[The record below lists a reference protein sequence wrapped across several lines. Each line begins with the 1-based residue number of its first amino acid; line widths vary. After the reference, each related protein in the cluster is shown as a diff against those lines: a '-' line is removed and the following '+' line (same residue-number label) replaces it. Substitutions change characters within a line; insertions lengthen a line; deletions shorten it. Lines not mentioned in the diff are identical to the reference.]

1 MIYSYYEG
9 GNKMKKFLK
18 IIGGIILIPYLLIVI
33 VVTICLLNYNK
44 YGVTEIG
51 DYTFVIVKDEALKP
65 TYQKGD
71 LLVVEK
77 KDNDTI
83 IKDDYIFFYEQD
95 KEEKTVIINLAKV
108 LNTRKVTDK
117 ETTFTIEG
125 NYEYSSEYVIGAM
138 KDTTVYHTIGDVLAL
153 LESRW
158 VFLLFIILPI
168 LFIFLYELYEFIL
181 EVKRSLKEV

>member
-1 MIYSYYEG
+1 
-9 GNKMKKFLK
+9 MKKFLK
-18 IIGGIILIPYLLIVI
+18 IVGGILFIPYIVIVI

-44 YGVTEIG
+44 YGVTELGNRTLI
-51 DYTFVIVKDEALKP
+51 IVKDDALNP

-71 LLVVEK
+71 LLIVK
-77 KDNDTI
+77 KKENDNI
-83 IKDDYIFFYEQD
+83 QKEDYIFFYEQD
-95 KEEKTVIINLAKV
+95 KESKTVIINLAKV
-108 LNTRKVTDK
+108 LNTRKVTSR

-125 NYEYSSEYVIGAM
+125 NYEYSSEYVIGAT
-138 KDTTVYHTIGDVLAL
+138 KDTKVYHTLGSVLNI

-158 VFLLFIILPI
+158 VFLLVIILPI

>member
-1 MIYSYYEG
+1 
-9 GNKMKKFLK
+9 MKKFLK
-18 IIGGIILIPYLLIVI
+18 ILGGIIFIPYILIVI

-51 DYTFVIVKDEALKP
+51 DYTLVTVEDEALEP

-77 KDNDTI
+77 KDNDSI
-83 IKDDYIFFYEQD
+83 VKDDYIFFYEQD
-95 KEEKTVIINLAKV
+95 KETKTVIINLAKV
-108 LNTRKVTDK
+108 LDTRKVTDK

-138 KDTTVYHTIGDVLAL
+138 KDTKVYHTLGSVLGI

-158 VFLLFIILPI
+158 VFLLVIILPI

-181 EVKRSLKEV
+181 EVKRSLKEVQ

>member
-1 MIYSYYEG
+1 
-9 GNKMKKFLK
+9 MKKFLK
-18 IIGGIILIPYLLIVI
+18 ILGGILFIPYIVIVI

-44 YGVTEIG
+44 YGVTELGNRTLI
-51 DYTFVIVKDEALKP
+51 IVKDDALNP

-71 LLVVEK
+71 LLIVEK
-77 KDNDTI
+77 KDNDSI
-83 IKDDYIFFYEQD
+83 LKDDFIFFYEQD
-95 KEEKTVIINLAKV
+95 KESKTVIINLAKV
-108 LNTRKVTDK
+108 LNSRKVTSK

-125 NYEYSSEYVIGAM
+125 NYEYSSEYVIGAV
-138 KDTTVYHTIGDVLAL
+138 KDTKVYHTLGSILGI

-158 VFLLFIILPI
+158 VFLLVIILPI

>member
-1 MIYSYYEG
+1 
-9 GNKMKKFLK
+9 MKKFLK
-18 IIGGIILIPYLLIVI
+18 ILGGIIFIPYILIVI

-44 YGVTEIG
+44 YGVTELG
-51 DYTFVIVKDEALKP
+51 NYTLVIVEDAALNP
-65 TYQKGD
+65 TNQKGD

-77 KDNDTI
+77 KDNDSI
-83 IKDDYIFFYEQD
+83 LKDDYIFFYEQD
-95 KEEKTVIINLAKV
+95 KESKTVIINLAKV
-108 LNTRKVTDK
+108 LNTRKVTEK
-117 ETTFTIEG
+117 ERTFTIEG

-138 KDTTVYHTIGDVLAL
+138 KDAKVYHTIGGILGI

>member
-1 MIYSYYEG
+1 
-9 GNKMKKFLK
+9 MKKFLE
-18 IIGGIILIPYLLIVI
+18 ILGGIILIPYILIVI
-33 VVTICLLNYNK
+33 VVTVCLLNYNK

-51 DYTFVIVKDEALKP
+51 DYTFVIVKDETLNP

-83 IKDDYIFFYEQD
+83 MKDDYIFFYEQD
-95 KEEKTVIINLAKV
+95 KVEKTVIINLAKV
-108 LNTRKVTDK
+108 LNTRKVTDR

-138 KDTTVYHTIGDVLAL
+138 KDTKVYHKLGGILSI

-168 LFIFLYELYEFIL
+168 LFIFLYELYEFVL